1 MAGFITTP
9 PLSNLLLIH
18 WTQVKTGCDQ
28 VALCSCLFLYY
39 HSCFAECPEDK
50 QLPVRPA
57 TGNPSS
63 ICYHPQFSPTGP
75 GVLKH
80 AHLLQP
86 CWWVWRLKHSPLGR
100 NCLHCALLVP
110 DLFSVI
116 LILELKSERA
126 LTVHGCICFYRLL
139 PEQRGDLL
147 PAGLRLSRA
156 LARLHVGMA
165 TASAGPGSS

>member
-1 MAGFITTP
+1 MADFITTP
-9 PLSNLLLIH
+9 PPSNFLLKH
-18 WTQVKTGCDQ
+18 WIQVETGCDQ
-28 VALCSCLFLYY
+28 AAVCSCVFLYY

-50 QLPVRPA
+50 QLPVCPA
-57 TGNPSS
+57 TGNPSR

-86 CWWVWRLKHSPLGR
+86 CWWVWSLKHSPLGR
-100 NCLHCALLVP
+100 NCLHRALLVP

-116 LILELKSERA
+116 LILELKPERV
-126 LTVHGCICFYRLL
+126 LTAHGCICFSRLL